1 MRPEVRSPERLNPL
15 RDLKP
20 REREMA
26 RLVGEGHSSAEVARR
41 LSESVLMIKT
51 QLSSVFRKLGV
62 ESRAKFMAMLR

>member
-1 MRPEVRSPERLNPL
+1 
-15 RDLKP
+15 
-20 REREMA
+20 MA

-62 ESRAKFMAMLR
+62 ESRAKLTAMLR